1 MPPMSLVPTHCI
13 DSSHLPDPVLA
24 IDGDAR
30 ITNANGAAC
39 EALGADER
47 ELIGVRL
54 HARVAEPDRRA
65 LTLLLARGRQGQVG
79 EEVLTVRSDSAGSV
93 RRYLARV
100 LPAHAADV
108 SAGDAE
114 TASTTKTVVT
124 LVMRDL
130 TQLDRLGE
138 ESRRRSHLERTPG
151 QFMLSLDSAGRIEH
165 AVGMDGVLGYA
176 PRAWIG
182 HPFGE
187 LLEDAATRA
196 ALLETMRRDIDEGG
210 RWTALEQCVRSDGT
224 SILVQLF
231 ATARVDAV
239 SHAPVGFYLSGL
251 VSAPLRE
258 TTVVGVTTAGA
269 RARERDSRRHTPIA
283 TARVSQPV
291 QRSMAGESRIVLVA
305 DDDPTMRAVVRHLL
319 ERGGYDV
326 VETSSGREALDVLRN
341 GTPARFLVADLRM
354 ADGSGGWLVSQ
365 VGYEFPALVPR
376 TVVISGDA
384 SSAAAAHVTAR
395 WRCPVLAKP
404 FNGAQLLHALDSL
417 GERAA
422 DVA

>member
-1 MPPMSLVPTHCI
+1 MSLHLPHHL
-13 DSSHLPDPVLA
+13 DARHLPDPALA

-30 ITNANGAAC
+30 ITSANIAAC

-47 ELIGVRL
+47 DLIGVRL
-54 HARVAEPDRRA
+54 HARVAEADRRA

-79 EEVLTVRSDSAGSV
+79 EEVLRVRSDSAGSARRFLV
-93 RRYLARV
+93 RA
-100 LPAHAADV
+100 LPIVVRDVPQEQVAA
-108 SAGDAE
+108 
-114 TASTTKTVVT
+114 TAVT

-130 TQLDRLGE
+130 TQIDRLSE
-138 ESRRRSHLERTPG
+138 ESRRRAHLERTPG
-151 QFMLSLDSAGRIEH
+151 QFMLSLDGLGRIEH
-165 AVGMDGVLGYA
+165 AVGIDGVLGYA

-187 LLEDAATRA
+187 LLEDAAARA
-196 ALLETMRRDIDEGG
+196 SLMESMRRDIDDGG
-210 RWTALEQCVRSDGT
+210 RWTAQERCVRSDG
-224 SILVQLF
+224 SSVVVQLF

-239 SHAPVGFYLSGL
+239 SHAPAGFYLSGF
-251 VSAPLRE
+251 VAAPLRE
-258 TTVVGVTTAGA
+258 TPVVGVGSASIRAG
-269 RARERDSRRHTPIA
+269 DIDGRRHTPIA
-283 TARVSQPV
+283 TARVSKPIP
-291 QRSMAGESRIVLVA
+291 RPLSSEAPLVLVA

-326 VETSSGREALDVLRN
+326 VETASGREALDALRN
-341 GTPARFLVADLRM
+341 GTRARFLVADLRM

-365 VGYEFPALVPR
+365 IGYEFPALVPR

-384 SSAAAAHVTAR
+384 SSAAAAHVSAR

-404 FNGAQLLHALDSL
+404 FNGSQLLHTLGAL
-417 GERAA
+417 GEKAA